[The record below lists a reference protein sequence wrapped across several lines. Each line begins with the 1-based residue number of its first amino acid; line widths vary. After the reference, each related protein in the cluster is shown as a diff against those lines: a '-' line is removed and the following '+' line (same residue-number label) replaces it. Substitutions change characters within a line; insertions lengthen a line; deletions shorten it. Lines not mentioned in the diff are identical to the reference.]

1 MTTISVQPQL
11 AEAEQ
16 ELAAQEAAL
25 TQQLED
31 IREKRKGLQMVIA
44 MFGGQSAPS
53 FVEATVEA
61 PAVLNT
67 VTAPDVET
75 VAKVPAKATKPGR
88 RTQAKTKKSATSAK
102 TKKKVDGRAAS
113 WQRYV
118 REDYKET
125 PIPDIV
131 VKILKTQPKSSFKIA
146 DVMTAIFTDDMPK
159 AQFLKARNRISN
171 VLSGGA
177 RNGDWYRARGVYSLS
192 KKAV

>member
-53 FVEATVEA
+53 SVEATVEA
-61 PAVLNT
+61 PSVL
-67 VTAPDVET
+67 ET
-75 VAKVPAKATKPGR
+75 VATPEVETETEVPAKLPKSKRGR
-88 RTQAKTKKSATSAK
+88 QAKTKKAAASTRAT
-102 TKKKVDGRAAS
+102 KKVDGRAAS
-113 WQRYV
+113 WQRYT
-118 REDYKET
+118 RDEYKET
-125 PIPDIV
+125 PLPDV
-131 VKILKTQPKSSFKIA
+131 VVGILKTEPKSSFKIA
-146 DVMTAIFTDDMPK
+146 AVMSAIFKEDMPK
-159 AQFLKARNRISN
+159 AQYLKARNRISN
-171 VLSGGA
+171 ILSGGA
-177 RNGDWYRARGVYSLS
+177 RRGEWYRGRGVYSLS